1 MNTGTLN
8 FYFRS
13 ALMTLLMTMFCRP
26 ADGCTNILVSKGASR
41 DGSVM
46 ISYAADSHQLY
57 GELYYHPAAS
67 WKPGT
72 LLDINEWDTGRFLGR
87 IPQISSTYQT
97 VGNMNQ
103 WGVMITETT
112 FGGRPE
118 LPDSTASID
127 YATLIYVTLQ
137 RARTAREAIDI
148 ISDFVNEYGYFSGG
162 ESLSIGDDNE
172 AWILEIVGK
181 GVKLDGNGKNL
192 RRGAV
197 WAAARV
203 PEGYIC
209 AHANQSRIH
218 HIDFAD
224 TENWRYAPDVVSFAR
239 EMGYF
244 EGSDADFSFCDA
256 YNPVDFGGMRGC
268 EARVWSAFRI
278 LGGGRIGSRAADDY
292 LDFAMGFNASNKM
305 PLFIKPAGK
314 VSLKDVAD
322 VMRDHYEGTPMDM
335 TTDAGAGGH
344 HTPYRWRPMYF
355 ESDGH
360 TYLNERAI
368 ATQQTGFWIICQSRS
383 WVPDDLKG
391 ILWFGT
397 DDAATSSLTPI
408 YTSINRVPEC
418 IKVGNGDM
426 MTYSPTSMFWI
437 TNRIAQF
444 AYLLYDRLQPE
455 IRTRIDEFENSCLA
469 AIPGVDAK
477 AAELLG
483 ERPTPKSRKAAID
496 YITDYSVST
505 AQKLFSIWQELDS
518 YLLVKYID
526 GNIKIQNPDGSFK
539 NNGYSTKIPAFPAQ
553 PGYSEKWR
561 ENTARDNGLILRV
574 KQE

>member
-1 MNTGTLN
+1 MNSSTLKI
-8 FYFRS
+8 RIRA
-13 ALMTLLMTMFCRP
+13 ALLTVMMTMICRP
-26 ADGCTNILVSKGASR
+26 ADSCTNILVSKGASK

-57 GELYYHPAAS
+57 GELYYNPAAV
-67 WKPGT
+67 WKTGS
-72 LLDINEWDTGRFLGR
+72 LLDITEWDTGRYLGR
-87 IPQISSTYQT
+87 IPQISSTWQT

-118 LPDSTASID
+118 LPDSTATMD
-127 YATLIYVTLQ
+127 YGSLIYVTLQ

-148 ISDFVNEYGYFSGG
+148 IVEFVNEYGYVSGG

-172 AWILEIVGK
+172 AWIFEIVGK
-181 GVKLDGNGKNL
+181 GVKPGPDGKNL
-192 RRGAV
+192 RKGAV

-218 HIDFAD
+218 HIEFSDP
-224 TENWRYAPDVVSFAR
+224 ENWLYAPDVVSFAR

-244 EGSDADFSFCDA
+244 EGSDAEFSFCDA
-256 YNPVDFGGMRGC
+256 YNPIDFGGMRGC
-268 EARVWSAFRI
+268 EARVWSAYRI
-278 LGGGRIGSRAADDY
+278 LGGGRIGTRAADEY
-292 LDFAMGFNASNKM
+292 LDFAMGYNASNKM
-305 PLFIKPAGK
+305 PLFIKPAEK

-344 HTPYRWRPMYF
+344 HTPYRWRPMHF
-355 ESDGH
+355 EADGH
-360 TYLNERAI
+360 AYLNERAI
-368 ATQQTGFWIICQSRS
+368 ATQQTGFWIVCQSRS
-383 WVPDDLKG
+383 WVPDELKG

-408 YTSINRVPEC
+408 YTGISRVPEC
-418 IKVGNGDM
+418 IRVGNGDIL
-426 MTYSPTSMFWI
+426 TYSPTSMFWI

-455 IRTRIDEFENSCLA
+455 IRARIDEFENDCLNT
-469 AIPGVDAK
+469 IPEIDAK
-477 AAELLG
+477 ATALLG
-483 ERPTPKSRKAAID
+483 TKPTAKSRKAAID
-496 YITDYSVST
+496 YITDYSVNT
-505 AQKLFSIWQELDS
+505 AQKLFSIWQGLDS
-518 YLLVKYID
+518 YLLVKYMD
-526 GNIKIQNPDGSFK
+526 GNIKLQNPDGSFR
-539 NNGYSTKIPAFPAQ
+539 NNGHSPKIPEFPDQ
-553 PGYSEKWR
+553 PGYSDKWK
-561 ENTARDNGLILRV
+561 ENVARDNGLILRV
-574 KQE
+574 KEE